1 MTESKQI
8 CGADLLRNPQ
18 LNRADAFTQEERDAR
33 GLRGLLPPAVSTMEL
48 QVKRTLALLDR
59 CPTALDKF
67 LMLDS
72 LHATDEDLYFKI
84 LIDYIDDYMPVVYTP
99 TVGEVCQ
106 KFSHIYRYPRG
117 AFISINDKGRVRE
130 IIENC
135 PNEEV
140 DVIVVTDGQRILGLG
155 DLGINGMGIPC
166 GKLSLY
172 TACAGIAPE
181 KTLPVTIDVG
191 TNNPEYLNDPM
202 YLGLRQER
210 VTGEAYDELIEEFVT
225 EARRRWPNVLIQFE
239 DFGNNHAFD
248 LLERYKDKVLC
259 FNDDIQGTAAVAVTG
274 VYSALRVT
282 KQKLADQRFLFLGA
296 GEAATGI
303 AELLVDAMVA
313 EGVEREEA
321 LKHCFLFDSKGL
333 VTCNRGD
340 KLAHNK
346 VPFAHDVEN
355 CKTFI
360 EAVRALRPTG
370 IIGVAAQPGAFNA
383 EVLGAMAEI
392 NERPI
397 VFALSNPTSRAECD
411 AATAYRETNGRAL
424 FASGSPFAPVD
435 FNGKTFVPRQGNN
448 SYVFPG
454 LGLGAVFAR
463 AKTMPVGMFL
473 AASRELAELV
483 SEADLE
489 QGSLYPPLST
499 VREVSVKIGAAVA
512 QYAYDNGLAGNE
524 RPADL
529 EAAVR
534 EAAATHDFVVTSGGA
549 SNGDFDFIKP
559 VVERAGELLMT
570 TVNMRPG
577 KAQTFG
583 IVDGTPVFGLPG
595 NPAAAYM
602 GFELIIRAGLLK
614 MQGRTAFEHPT
625 IVAKLTC
632 DKKKKDPRRLFM
644 RATLSHGES
653 GELLVTPAKNQSS
666 GLFGPIQ
673 KTNCMAVLPEGAQD
687 AHAGDEIAC
696 VLLDVAEGTVI

>member
-360 EAVRALRPTG
+360 EACVRPASSAWPPSRAPSMPKCSAPWPKSTSVRSSSRFPTRRPAPNATPPRPTVKRTAARSLPPALRSLRSTSTARPSCRVRAT
-370 IIGVAAQPGAFNA
+370 
-383 EVLGAMAEI
+383 
-392 NERPI
+392 
-397 VFALSNPTSRAECD
+397 T
-411 AATAYRETNGRAL
+411 ATCSP
-424 FASGSPFAPVD
+424 ASASAPSSPA
-435 FNGKTFVPRQGNN
+435 
-448 SYVFPG
+448 
-454 LGLGAVFAR
+454 
-463 AKTMPVGMFL
+463 
-473 AASRELAELV
+473 
-483 SEADLE
+483 
-489 QGSLYPPLST
+489 
-499 VREVSVKIGAAVA
+499 
-512 QYAYDNGLAGNE
+512 
-524 RPADL
+524 
-529 EAAVR
+529 
-534 EAAATHDFVVTSGGA
+534 
-549 SNGDFDFIKP
+549 
-559 VVERAGELLMT
+559 
-570 TVNMRPG
+570 
-577 KAQTFG
+577 
-583 IVDGTPVFGLPG
+583 
-595 NPAAAYM
+595 
-602 GFELIIRAGLLK
+602 
-614 MQGRTAFEHPT
+614 
-625 IVAKLTC
+625 
-632 DKKKKDPRRLFM
+632 PRRCPW
-644 RATLSHGES
+644 ACSS
-653 GELLVTPAKNQSS
+653 PPPASS
-666 GLFGPIQ
+666 PSS
-673 KTNCMAVLPEGAQD
+673 
-687 AHAGDEIAC
+687 
-696 VLLDVAEGTVI
+696 